1 MTPSYKSWIYLYNE
15 IQNNPD
21 RDYRMQKEVTTMKSI
36 VYVGMDVHTTNYTLA
51 CFRPDMTDCFAVLT
65 VEPDCKNIL
74 SYLKNVEKNSG
85 EPCEFHCGYEAGC
98 LGFSLYDELQKH
110 GISCVVLASSTMP
123 SMGAREIKNDKR
135 DAQKIARCLAYGQY
149 SPVHVPAKEDLDV
162 KEFLRMRN
170 DHRDALKR
178 VKQQILAFCT
188 RHGLRFTDGKKPWTL
203 KHLAWLRKLRLGG
216 LLQEVLDEYLR
227 SYQALA
233 ETLERLDKRI
243 EELAQGDTYR
253 ENVKKLGCFVG
264 IRTHTAMAL
273 LVETGDFRRFR
284 KPEQYAAYLGLIPG
298 ERSSGAKVH
307 ATGITKTGNVLLR
320 RLLAESAQCYS
331 RGRAGFKSQ
340 TLRKRQSG
348 NLPEVIRY
356 ADRANLRLR
365 KKYSAMVMENKKAHN
380 VAVTAIARELACF
393 VWGMMTG
400 NIA

>member
-1 MTPSYKSWIYLYNE
+1 
-15 IQNNPD
+15 
-21 RDYRMQKEVTTMKSI
+21 MKSI

-51 CFRPDMTDCFAVLT
+51 CFRPDMTDCFAVVK
-65 VEPDCKNIL
+65 VEPECKNIL
-74 SYLKNVEKNSG
+74 SYLKKVEENSG

-110 GISCVVLASSTMP
+110 DITCVVLAPSTMP
-123 SMGAREIKNDKR
+123 SRGAKEIKNDKR

-149 SPVHVPAKEDLDV
+149 SPVHVPTKEDLDV
-162 KEFLRMRN
+162 KEFIRMRN

-178 VKQQILAFCT
+178 TKQQILAFCT

-203 KHLAWLRKLRLGG
+203 KHLAWLQKLSLGG
-216 LLQEVLDEYLR
+216 LLQETLDEYLR
-227 SYQALA
+227 SYQSLT

-264 IRTHTAMAL
+264 IRTHTAMTL
-273 LVETGDFRRFR
+273 LVETGDFRRFQ

-298 ERSSGAKVH
+298 EHSSGSKVQG
-307 ATGITKTGNVLLR
+307 TGITKTGNVLLR
-320 RLLAESAQCYS
+320 RLLTESAQCYS
-331 RGRAGFKSQ
+331 RGRVGFKSQ
-340 TLRKRQSG
+340 ALKKRQFG
-348 NLPEVIRY
+348 NPPEVIHY

-365 KKYSAMVMENKKAHN
+365 KKYYTMVMENKKVHN